1 MTYADITVSANCF
14 QKHVTGGNIM
24 VNSIVTLMETI
35 IYGGTVRSINK
46 ELNVNLATVETV
58 DDLIQ

>member
-1 MTYADITVSANCF
+1 
-14 QKHVTGGNIM
+14 M

-35 IYGGTVRSINK
+35 IYGGTVRSIDK
-46 ELNVNLATVETV
+46 ELNVNLATIETV